1 MNPLC
6 ISQGGGSVAIEAV
19 IASLKRTT
27 TVDTVRGWLER
38 CVAGL
43 LPSSRAAPPPQ
54 PHACAS
60 AAPRLV
66 SRRRAL
72 CGLAAASVSPTLPA
86 HALFE
91 SPEQNAL
98 LSLATTKQKLK
109 GLVAE
114 VAEVKRKRQR
124 MVGDEEDDA
133 YVFRFMR
140 SVLDPAAKEM
150 EKAAPIMKSAR
161 TQELTA
167 DFAASVANLQSACR
181 KKDAGDEL
189 QALQAAD
196 QALSEFLELAA
207 AQKYDVKSRDDIN
220 GYDGM
225 TGLLYNKFI
234 FAK

>member
-1 MNPLC
+1 MC
-6 ISQGGGSVAIEAV
+6 SSYWRSIVAAA
-19 IASLKRTT
+19 ASALGMLASMLTFSS
-27 TVDTVRGWLER
+27 
-38 CVAGL
+38 GL
-43 LPSSRAAPPPQ
+43 LPSSRGAVQPQ
-54 PHACAS
+54 LHVCVSDSTP
-60 AAPRLV
+60 LM
-66 SRRRAL
+66 SRRKAVY
-72 CGLAAASVSPTLPA
+72 GLAAAAVSPVLPA

-91 SPEQNAL
+91 SPEQTAL
-98 LSLATTKQKLK
+98 LSLATAKQKLN

-114 VAEVKRKRQR
+114 VAEVKRKRNR
-124 MVGDEEDDA
+124 MAGDDEDDA

-140 SVLDPAAKEM
+140 SVLDPATKEM
-150 EKAAPIMKSAR
+150 DKAAPIIKSGRAL
-161 TQELTA
+161 ELTA
-167 DFAASVANLQSACR
+167 SFQASVADLQAACR